1 MKILALDQA
10 SNISGW
16 AIFQDGKLDSYGK
29 IDLHSITNVYE
40 RLHELKLQVKTLI
53 HENQIEKVFL
63 EDIYMD
69 GQRVNNVQ
77 TFKILAEVFGVLYE
91 LCLDLKV
98 PVEAILAGTWKS
110 GSDAVVSGATAL
122 TKPVAT
128 SGNTGATAGD
138 SAADTPSGDQFPIQG
153 FQKATRFTCSL
164 FCCIMSIN

>member
-10 SNISGW
+10 SNVSGW

-29 IDLHSITNVYE
+29 IDLHTISNTYE

-53 HENQIEKVFL
+53 QENQIEKVYL

-91 LCLDLKV
+91 LCLDLKI

-110 GSDAVVSGATAL
+110 VLGIKGKTRPEQ
-122 TKPVAT
+122 KR
-128 SGNTGATAGD
+128 
-138 SAADTPSGDQFPIQG
+138 AAQAWVNENYGLKPIQDICD
-153 FQKATRFTCSL
+153 AI
-164 FCCIMSIN
+164 CIGACANKQAAFNWGE